1 MPAPAST
8 PELIELV
15 RKSGLVRGDTLDE
28 LTTTPLPPDPT
39 KAAGVLVTR
48 RLLTAFQA
56 KLLLVGRYKGFRLG
70 PYVLTELLGRGG
82 MGAVYKAEHEILR
95 KTVAVKVLTD
105 HKDQLTRERF
115 HREARAAAALDH
127 PNIVRTHDVGRDGD
141 AHYLVMEYVDGQTL
155 DQVVAAGGPLGVTAA
170 ADVIAQAAAGLQ
182 HAHERGFLHRDIK
195 PGNLIRTPDG
205 TVKLLDMGLARSMDK
220 TDELTAHLDK
230 GAIVGTAD
238 YISPE
243 QVMNDP
249 KIDIRSDIYSLG
261 ATFYALLA
269 GRPLFAGS
277 TVSKLAQ
284 HQMKAPTLSDLGAHV
299 PPELRA
305 IVARMIAKKPA
316 DRFQTPADVVAA
328 LDPWRSGAP
337 PVTPRPTRSAR
348 PKWPLW
354 TAVGVTAV
362 AIGVVLAFAF
372 AKGTNP
378 PVAGKPAPAPAPP
391 VAPPVLPPVP
401 TADPEPLFRLD
412 TALLKPFRQT
422 KGVGDAG
429 LPTSKT
435 GLPKGVGFLAFRK
448 GATGEFAAV
457 RKDGGMVLAVAN
469 KTPELSA
476 QFFFQLE
483 GELGVRLED
492 EEKYR
497 MTVEYATE
505 PGAKAS
511 AAIQTEK
518 YKTVRHL
525 DLPDTKGEWRTMTA
539 TFVRPA
545 DTPLRATFDN
555 QTFTSADAPAW
566 VYLRRFE
573 IAPTP

>member
-1 MPAPAST
+1 MAEAGAPPQSRRDDDPLRAAEARIGT
-8 PELIELV
+8 
-15 RKSGLVRGDTLDE
+15 TLNAKWTLE
-28 LTTTPLPPDPT
+28 
-39 KAAGVLVTR
+39 
-48 RLLTAFQA
+48 RLLG
-56 KLLLVGRYKGFRLG
+56 V
-70 PYVLTELLGRGG
+70 GG